1 MTMMEKGRS
10 PITEKDRKTLIL
22 YGLLCPPFPRV
33 TAFEILGSLDEPSLL
48 ESSRRLESSGLIEGD
63 RLTVRGWETLRK
75 MIDSKTLEKASG
87 VWRERFS
94 DLTNERDREA
104 TKWAALRRYVDEPF
118 KEPEP
123 TDITLDA
130 PLDVATMC
138 RDYMKHARL
147 CACVGAWAGA
157 IAYCSLALEHLLLSV
172 LVARNVR
179 KGFTDVP
186 ALQELNGEVGKHIP
200 EVSTLT
206 QRIVPLIAN
215 FRNDSVHPRDHRLR
229 PSENQARNV
238 YDLVVRFMADVKMT
252 WFQP

>member
-1 MTMMEKGRS
+1 MG
-10 PITEKDRKTLIL
+10 
-22 YGLLCPPFPRV
+22 GAV
-33 TAFEILGSLDEPSLL
+33 
-48 ESSRRLESSGLIEGD
+48 
-63 RLTVRGWETLRK
+63 
-75 MIDSKTLEKASG
+75 
-87 VWRERFS
+87 
-94 DLTNERDREA
+94 
-104 TKWAALRRYVDEPF
+104 RRYVNEPF
-118 KEPEP
+118 REPEP

-130 PLDVATMC
+130 PMDVVSMC
-138 RDYMKHARL
+138 SDYMKQARL

-172 LVARNVR
+172 LVARGIR
-179 KGFTDVP
+179 RGFTDVP

-200 EVSTLT
+200 EVNTLT

-252 WFQP
+252 WFQNLSD